1 MKNDN
6 DNFLIALA
14 FSIALHLLA
23 IYFFLFGL
31 PSIFLPIASDE
42 QIITFDVLPVTEV
55 SNIPIQKAQ
64 KDNSIENNDA
74 KKIVASKVDEPVKNE
89 KPKEEE
95 KIEPSREAE
104 IVDSKKKESEQKP
117 EEKPKKEDKKPKD
130 NKKKPKNTDLD
141 SLLKNLEKESEGT
154 NTKSTKRSSS
164 TGEAKHDTK
173 GNFNENNPLS
183 ISEKALIKQQIMKY
197 WNKPIGG
204 ENIDQIKIIVY
215 ISLNQDGSV
224 LEVKV
229 KDKICGSASAAICQ
243 VVADSS
249 IRALWQASPLQNLPI
264 ERYDTWR
271 EFNFVFDM
279 EE

>member
-1 MKNDN
+1 MNQ
-6 DNFLIALA
+6 
-14 FSIALHLLA
+14 
-23 IYFFLFGL
+23 
-31 PSIFLPIASDE
+31 IFLPIASDE

-64 KDNSIENNDA
+64 KDNPIENNDA

-95 KIEPSREAE
+95 KIEEKKLEPSKEAE
-104 IVDSKKKESEQKP
+104 IVDSKKKEEPKKEPEKKP
-117 EEKPKKEDKKPKD
+117 EEKTKKEDKKPKD

-154 NTKSTKRSSS
+154 NTKSTKRNSS
-164 TGEAKHDTK
+164 TGAAKHDTK

-183 ISEKALIKQQIMKY
+183 ISEKALIKQQIEKY
-197 WNKPIGG
+197 WNIPIGA
-204 ENIDQIKIIVY
+204 ENMDQIKIIVY

-229 KDKICGSASAAICQ
+229 KDKSCGSVSAATCQ
-243 VVADSS
+243 LVADSS
-249 IRALWQASPLQNLPI
+249 IRAVWQASPLQNLPI

-271 EFNFVFDM
+271 EFNFLFDPEVM
-279 EE
+279 SR